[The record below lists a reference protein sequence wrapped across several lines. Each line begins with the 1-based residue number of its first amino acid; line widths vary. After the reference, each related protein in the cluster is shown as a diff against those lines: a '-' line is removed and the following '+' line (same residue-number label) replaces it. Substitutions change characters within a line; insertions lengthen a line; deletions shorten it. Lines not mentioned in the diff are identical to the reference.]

1 MRCKKSET
9 KWPWDHFERERVERE
24 REIWREKEVER
35 KRGGEKKRWRRERVH
50 LEALRGTRTILYMF
64 HGSFL
69 GKITSL
75 KTNSKHFESPST

>member
-9 KWPWDHFERERVERE
+9 KWPWDHFERERENGERE
-24 REIWREKEVER
+24 RY
-35 KRGGEKKRWRRERVH
+35 GEKKRWRRERVH

>member
-1 MRCKKSET
+1 M
-9 KWPWDHFERERVERE
+9 
-24 REIWREKEVER
+24 ER

>member
-1 MRCKKSET
+1 MRLSGLGITLRERM
-9 KWPWDHFERERVERE
+9 ERERY
-24 REIWREKEVER
+24 
-35 KRGGEKKRWRRERVH
+35 GEKRWRRERVH

>member
-9 KWPWDHFERERVERE
+9 KWPWDHFEREREREWRERE
-24 REIWREKEVER
+24 REREREVER
-35 KRGGEKKRWRRERVH
+35 NGEKKRWRRERVH

>member
-1 MRCKKSET
+1 M
-9 KWPWDHFERERVERE
+9 ERERDM
-24 REIWREKEVER
+24 ER
-35 KRGGEKKRWRRERVH
+35 KRGGEKKRWREKRWRRERVH

>member
-1 MRCKKSET
+1 MRLSGLGIT
-9 KWPWDHFERERVERE
+9 LRERE
-24 REIWREKEVER
+24 RENGEGERER
-35 KRGGEKKRWRRERVH
+35 YGEKKRWRRERVH